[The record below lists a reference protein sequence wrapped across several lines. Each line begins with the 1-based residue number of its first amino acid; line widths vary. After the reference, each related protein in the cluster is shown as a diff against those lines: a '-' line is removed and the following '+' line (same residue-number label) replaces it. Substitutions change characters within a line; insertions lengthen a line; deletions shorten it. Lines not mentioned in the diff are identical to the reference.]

1 MYVHFCSNTPEAMTT
16 DAPAK
21 TEKGWTAVKTVPV
34 ALTRILD
41 GSPLFKAA
49 EAGLRAT
56 REARSDDTDILLDL
70 PCHLTPQMA
79 IQYGKFFED
88 YHPLFLE
95 EPTQAEKPRAMARI
109 PARSPHQSPPAS
121 TYSPAGASARSS
133 KKRPLAYSRPRPIIP
148 AASSE
153 IRRIVAMAE
162 VHYAGLAPHNP
173 YGPISTATCIH
184 VDFAAP
190 NFVIQKISRSR
201 HRTHGDGTS

>member
-95 EPTQAEKPRAMARI
+95 EPTQAEKPRAMARALTTPI
-109 PARSPHQSPPAS
+109 ATGEHPIHLL
-121 TYSPAGASARSS
+121 G
-133 KKRPLAYSRPRPIIP
+133 LPRDP
-148 AASSE
+148 
-153 IRRIVAMAE
+153 RRR
-162 VHYAGLAPHNP
+162 G
-173 YGPISTATCIH
+173 
-184 VDFAAP
+184 
-190 NFVIQKISRSR
+190 R
-201 HRTHGDGTS
+201 